1 MIKIPK
7 ASRFALNSHIFQQ
20 PIWAFH
26 IFSTSKSRIIII
38 RMKWKAY
45 RNFQAIAYKK
55 KRACWFSRKPHFLNM
70 RKKQIWQILHFV
82 VVDLAKNSGRVS
94 VELMSFNGEA
104 VVDRR
109 GEREREMQW
118 QNTLFHKRWVFFS
131 FFPYFIVF
139 KVFSSDK
146 GNKFIWNFLT

>member
-1 MIKIPK
+1 M
-7 ASRFALNSHIFQQ
+7 
-20 PIWAFH
+20 
-26 IFSTSKSRIIII
+26 
-38 RMKWKAY
+38 
-45 RNFQAIAYKK
+45 
-55 KRACWFSRKPHFLNM
+55 
-70 RKKQIWQILHFV
+70 

-109 GEREREMQW
+109 GEREREREMQW

-146 GNKFIWNFLT
+146 GNKFI